1 MILVTGATGFVG
13 SALCRA
19 LRARG
24 TGVIGAV
31 RQEPGSGEVGV
42 GNIGPATD
50 WRAALAGCHSV
61 VHLAARVHVMADD
74 DSDPLRAYR
83 TVNVDGTVHL
93 ARQAV
98 AAGVRRFVFVSSVKV
113 NGEASTSRPFRADDV
128 PAPVDPYGQSKCE
141 AEVALRALA
150 AETGIEVVIVRPP
163 LVYGPGVKANFLN
176 LIRLV
181 RRGLPLPL
189 GSIANRRSMV
199 ALDNLVDL
207 LIVCTVHPQAPG
219 HTFMVSDGHDL
230 SIADL
235 IRMIASALGTPPR
248 LVPVPAVLVMGGAR
262 LLGKGAVAA
271 RLMGSLQVDLE
282 QTRSTL
288 QWSPVVAPQA
298 AINQTV
304 DFFMAAE
311 SEDKA

>member
-1 MILVTGATGFVG
+1 MVLVTGASGFVG

-24 TGVIGAV
+24 TEVVETV
-31 RQEPGSGEVGV
+31 RQGPGAGQAMVGELG
-42 GNIGPATD
+42 ADTD
-50 WRAALAGCHSV
+50 WRAALAGCNSV
-61 VHLAARVHVMADD
+61 VHLAARVHVMADSN
-74 DSDPLRAYR
+74 SDPLQAYR
-83 TVNVDGTVHL
+83 SVNVDGSVQL
-93 ARQAV
+93 ARQAA

-113 NGEASTSRPFRADDV
+113 NGEATTLRPFRADDA

-141 AEVALRALA
+141 AEAALRALA
-150 AETGIEVVIVRPP
+150 AETGMELVIVRPP

-189 GSIANRRSMV
+189 GSVANRRSMV
-199 ALDNLVDL
+199 ALDNLVAL
-207 LIVCTVHPQAPG
+207 LMVCTTHPNAPG
-219 HTFMVSDGHDL
+219 QTFMVSDGQDL
-230 SIADL
+230 SIAEL
-235 IRMIASALGTPPR
+235 IRMIASALGVAPR
-248 LVPVPAVLVMGGAR
+248 LLPVPPLLLMGGAR
-262 LLGKGAVAA
+262 LFGQGAMAD
-271 RLMGSLQVDLE
+271 RLMGSLQVDMD

-304 DFFMAAE
+304 DFYLAAE
-311 SEDKA
+311 SGDKA

>member
-1 MILVTGATGFVG
+1 MVLVTGASGFVG

-19 LRARG
+19 LRALG
-24 TGVIGAV
+24 TGVIEAV
-31 RQEPGSGEVGV
+31 RQAPGPGQVGV
-42 GNIGPATD
+42 GDLGPDTD
-50 WRAALAGCHSV
+50 WRAALAGCDSV
-61 VHLAARVHVMADD
+61 VHLAARVHVMADP
-74 DSDPLRAYR
+74 DSDPLQAYR
-83 TVNVDGTVHL
+83 TVNVDGTIHL

-113 NGEASTSRPFRADDV
+113 NGEATTGRPFRADDV

-141 AEVALRALA
+141 AEAGLRALA

-207 LIVCTVHPQAPG
+207 LMVCTTHPQAPG

-235 IRMIASALGTPPR
+235 IRMIANALGTPPR
-248 LVPVPAVLVMGGAR
+248 LVPVPAVLLMGGAR
-262 LLGKGAVAA
+262 LFGKGAVAD
-271 RLMGSLQVDLE
+271 RLMGSLQVDLD

-288 QWSPVVAPQA
+288 QWSPIVAPQA

-304 DFFMAAE
+304 KFFLAAE
-311 SEDKA
+311 SVDKV